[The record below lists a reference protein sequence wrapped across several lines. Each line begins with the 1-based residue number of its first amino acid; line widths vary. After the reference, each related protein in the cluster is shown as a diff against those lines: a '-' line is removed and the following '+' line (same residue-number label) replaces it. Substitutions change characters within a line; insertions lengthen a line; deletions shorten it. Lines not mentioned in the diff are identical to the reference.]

1 MEQERSN
8 TPHYWIRA
16 IILLGYT
23 FYIMQL
29 VSSGNLIYYIAPR
42 MMPYV
47 KCASILLFGM
57 AMVQVYLALQS
68 KRAENVYDQV
78 CDCEPIPSRSK
89 VMNIGIY
96 SLFIAPL
103 LLGFVLPDIA
113 MGSSVA
119 SIKGM
124 NLGMDTSDTRN
135 LVRTTTN
142 TKMVVTEDDAILQD
156 MFEVA
161 DPYTQDYTA
170 LAMKLYKKEIITIE
184 EEGFME
190 LLTSIDLYTD
200 NFIGKKIRMTGFV
213 YREDDMLPN
222 QFVISRLAMQCC
234 SADTAPYGI
243 MVESDTANQYPEDT
257 WVEVT
262 GVIGNTTYNNNTIM
276 KIDGEN
282 LVTTKASDTPY
293 IYPYLEDFVNLGN

>member
-23 FYIMQL
+23 FYITQL

-42 MMPYV
+42 MTPYV
-47 KCASILLFGM
+47 KYASILLFGM

-68 KRAENVYDQV
+68 NREENEKDQF

-89 VMNIGIY
+89 VINIGIY
-96 SLFIAPL
+96 SLFIMPL
-103 LLGFVLPDIA
+103 LLGFVLPDTA
-113 MGSSVA
+113 MGSSIV

-124 NLGMDTSDTRN
+124 NLGVDASLSQN
-135 LVRTTTN
+135 VVRATTN
-142 TKMVVTEDDAILQD
+142 TTIAVTEDDETLKE
-156 MFEVA
+156 MFQAVDQFSEEYA
-161 DPYTQDYTA
+161 L
-170 LAMKLYKKEIITIE
+170 LAMKLYKKELITIE

-190 LLTSIDLYTD
+190 LLDSIDLYID
-200 NFIGKKIRMTGFV
+200 HFIGKKVTLKGFV

-243 MVESDTANQYPEDT
+243 MVESDTANQYAEDT

-262 GVIGNTTYNNNTIM
+262 GIIGKTTYNSNTIM
-276 KIDGEN
+276 KIDGEQ
-282 LVTTKASDTPY
+282 LVITEASKTAY
-293 IYPYLEDFVNLGN
+293 IYPYFEDLMNLGN

>member
-23 FYIMQL
+23 FYIMKL

-57 AMVQVYLALQS
+57 AVVQVYLALQS

-89 VMNIGIY
+89 VVNIGIY

-124 NLGMDTSDTRN
+124 NLGADASLSQN
-135 LVRTTTN
+135 VVKATTPSKN
-142 TKMVVTEDDAILQD
+142 VVTTDDAVLKE
-156 MFEVA
+156 MFQA
-161 DPYTQDYTA
+161 DPYTEDYA
-170 LAMKLYKKEIITIE
+170 ILAMKLYQKELITID

-190 LLTSIDLYTD
+190 LLTSIDLYID
-200 NFIGKKIRMTGFV
+200 HFIGKRIRMTGFV
-213 YREDDMLPN
+213 YREDDMQAN
-222 QFVISRLAMQCC
+222 QFVISRLTMQCC

-243 MVESDTANQYPEDT
+243 MVETDTANQYAEDT

-262 GVIGNTTYNNNTIM
+262 GIIGKTTYNNNTIM
-276 KIDGEN
+276 KIDGEQ
-282 LVTTKASDTPY
+282 LVLTEASKTPY
-293 IYPYLEDFVNLGN
+293 IYPYFEDLMNIGN